1 MQGND
6 FFQLNFD
13 FSGKILFRQEYTA
26 CQFFFFFGFHEENKN
41 WQKVK
46 TLKGIFLI
54 FIGALSILMI

>member
-13 FSGKILFRQEYTA
+13 FSGKMLFRQEYTA
-26 CQFFFFFGFHEENKN
+26 CQFFFRFHEENKN